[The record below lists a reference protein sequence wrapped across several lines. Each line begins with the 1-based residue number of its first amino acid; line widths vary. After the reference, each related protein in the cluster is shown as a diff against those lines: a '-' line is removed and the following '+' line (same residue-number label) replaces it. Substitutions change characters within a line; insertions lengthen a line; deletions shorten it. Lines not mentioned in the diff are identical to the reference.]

1 MDSILKPV
9 LVIAAFALFAPAI
22 VLSQSR
28 DVVGSKDF
36 PGIGRFAGSVI
47 SGHQVRNFDVAR
59 MQAAPFK
66 DGRPSNTPRLEG
78 RITRIAYRMAPGP
91 SITEVSRNFET

>member
-1 MDSILKPV
+1 MPRTIVKPL
-9 LVIAAFALFAPAI
+9 LVLFAIALLAPAAA
-22 VLSQSR
+22 LAQAR
-28 DVVGSKDF
+28 DVAGSRDF

-66 DGRPSNTPRLEG
+66 DGKPSDTPRLEG
-78 RITRIAYRMAPGP
+78 RITRIAYRSGTGP
-91 SITEVSRNFET
+91 SITEVSRNFE